1 MSTCSKPSRRTV
13 RAFLRLRIQ
22 NAGKRGIVGL
32 LTVATFGCTIYRP
45 QPLVDLNSLP
55 QARTQ
60 SDGEVRITAAVLSA
74 EESKK
79 SFAVP
84 VYDSGVQPL
93 WISIDNHD
101 HVPYAFNRVSVDQN
115 MFSPLEAA
123 YRNHYRLFVS
133 ANAHMD
139 AYFLDSAIPQVIPPG
154 STVSGFVYTNKDLG
168 AKYTQIELVGPR
180 GTKPKVLSFLLPVPG
195 FPTQYDALLVSE
207 RYKQDEIA
215 YSDERGF
222 REALERLPACT
233 TNHDGTVQGD
243 PINIILVGNED
254 DIFSAFFDR
263 QWDLAEEVDFASS
276 WKETRSFLFG
286 TSFRHAPASSL
297 YVFGRQ
303 QDVTIQKPRAT
314 IEARDHVRLWRAPM
328 RFEGKPVWVGQV
340 SRDIGVRFTLATWN
354 LATHRI
360 DPHVDHNREYLVQDL
375 FRSHMVTKVGYVR
388 GGEVGTLAS
397 PRKNLTGDPYITD
410 GLRAVLVFSHNR
422 VSDSEMRGL
431 DWELP
436 SGKEFREQ
444 PQEKSLQPR

>member
-1 MSTCSKPSRRTV
+1 MIACSKPSRRTI

-22 NAGKRGIVGL
+22 SAGKRGILGL
-32 LTVATFGCTIYRP
+32 LTVATFACTIYRP
-45 QPLVDLNSLP
+45 QPPVDLNSLP

-60 SDGEVRITAAVLSA
+60 SDGQVRITAAVLTA

-79 SFAVP
+79 IFAVP

-93 WISIDNHD
+93 WLSIDNQD
-101 HVPYAFNRVSVDQN
+101 HVPYAFLAVSVDQN

-123 YRNHYRLFVS
+123 YRNHYRLFVF
-133 ANAHMD
+133 ANAQMD
-139 AYFLDSAIPQVIPPG
+139 AYFLQNAIAQTIPPS
-154 STVSGFVYTNKDLG
+154 STVSGFAYTNKDLG
-168 AKYTQIELVGPR
+168 AKYTQIELVGPV
-180 GTKPKVLSFLLPVPG
+180 GTKPKLLSFLLPVPG
-195 FPTQYDALLVSE
+195 FRTQNDALLVSK
-207 RYKQDEIA
+207 RYKQEELA
-215 YSDERGF
+215 YYDERTF
-222 REALERLPACT
+222 REALKRLPYCT
-233 TNHDGTVQGD
+233 TNDNGTIQGD
-243 PINIILVGNED
+243 PINIVLVGNEE

-263 QWDLAEEVDFASS
+263 QWDLAEDVDLASS

-297 YVFGRQ
+297 YVFGRR
-303 QDVTIQKPRAT
+303 QDVTIQKPRPT
-314 IEARDHVRLWRAPM
+314 IEARNHVRLWRAPM

-340 SRDIGVRFTLATWN
+340 SRDIGIRFTMETWN

-360 DPHVDHNREYLVQDL
+360 DPHVDHTREYVVQDL

-388 GGEVGTLAS
+388 GGEPATLAA

-422 VSDSEMRGL
+422 VSDSEMQAL

-436 SGKEFREQ
+436 SAKEFREQ
-444 PQEKSLQPR
+444 H